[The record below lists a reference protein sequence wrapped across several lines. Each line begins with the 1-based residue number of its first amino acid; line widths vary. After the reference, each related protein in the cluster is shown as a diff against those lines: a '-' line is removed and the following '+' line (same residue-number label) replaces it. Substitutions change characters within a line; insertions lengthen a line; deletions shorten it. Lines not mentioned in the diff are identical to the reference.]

1 MKLNY
6 YSDTDSLYIE
16 LKSTPSSDSR
26 EVSEGLVLDFDDQGN
41 IVGIDIQ
48 EASKKLDLSTLETT
62 ALPIKGIQRA

>member
-6 YSDTDSLYIE
+6 YADTDALYIE

-26 EVSEGLVLDFDDQGN
+26 EVADGLVLDFDANGN

-48 EASKKLDLSTLETT
+48 HASKKLDLTTIETSS
-62 ALPIKGIQRA
+62 LPAIKK